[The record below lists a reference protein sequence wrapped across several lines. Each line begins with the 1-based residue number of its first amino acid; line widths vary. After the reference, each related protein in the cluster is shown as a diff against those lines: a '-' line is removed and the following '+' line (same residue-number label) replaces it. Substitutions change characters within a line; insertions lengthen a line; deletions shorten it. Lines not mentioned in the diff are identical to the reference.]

1 MRNECR
7 PFCNVYIQILKAN
20 EINWMAM
27 TEERREMLVTEI
39 EKLKQY
45 TNKRLAEIKDI
56 ERIVTDLPRMIE
68 QEANRVN

>member
-1 MRNECR
+1 
-7 PFCNVYIQILKAN
+7 
-20 EINWMAM
+20 MAM